1 MGRPLLFKS
10 QAKWFLEN
18 SVTRRRNPIKP
29 ATAYGWENCF
39 RKWLEPRLGDSPL
52 ASVNNSSLK
61 QLVAELCDAGLSA
74 QSIVTYV
81 GLVKL
86 IVASALD
93 ENGEELFPR
102 KWNHDFIDL
111 PVIEKQHRPTFTSDT
126 VSSIVRNSTGMSKV
140 LFAILAG
147 SGLRIGEAFGLE
159 VKHVTPDC
167 KTLTIEQ
174 AVWED
179 RVQTP
184 KTRNAYRQVDLCP
197 ELAEMLRTFIGK
209 RTDGFVFGSRNG
221 SPLLQSNIRN
231 RKLYPLLDSL
241 KVPRSGFHSFR
252 RYRLTWLRRQK
263 VPEGLIRYWMGHGNL
278 SVTDG
283 YEVFEDVIYRQN
295 CSEQAG
301 IGFSVP
307 SVVS

>member
-1 MGRPLLFKS
+1 MARPLLFKS

-39 RKWLEPRLGDSPL
+39 RKWLEPRFGHLPLGNI
-52 ASVNNSSLK
+52 NNSSLK
-61 QLVAELCDAGLSA
+61 ELVGELCNAGLSA
-74 QSIVTYV
+74 QSVVTYV

-111 PVIEKQHRPTFTSDT
+111 PVIEKQHRPTFTSET
-126 VSSIVRNSTGMSKV
+126 MSAIVRSATGMSKV
-140 LFAILAG
+140 LFAVLAG

-159 VKHVTPDC
+159 VKHVSADAM
-167 KTLTIEQ
+167 TLTVEQ

-179 RVQTP
+179 RVQSP
-184 KTRNAYRQVDLCP
+184 KTRNAFRQVDLCP
-197 ELAEMLRTFIGK
+197 ELAGMLRAFIGE
-209 RTDGFVFGSRNG
+209 RTQGFVFGSRAG

-231 RKLYPLLDSL
+231 RKLYPVLDAL

-252 RYRLTWLRRQK
+252 RFRLTHLRKQRT
-263 VPEGLIRYWMGHGNL
+263 PEDLIRYWMGHANL

-283 YEVFEDVIYRQN
+283 YSKMFEDKIYSLN
-295 CSEQAG
+295 CSKQAG
-301 IGFSVP
+301 LGFMLSP
-307 SVVS
+307 L

>member
-1 MGRPLLFKS
+1 MARPQLFKS

-39 RKWLEPRLGDSPL
+39 RKWLEPRFGHLPLG
-52 ASVNNSSLK
+52 SVNNAALK
-61 QLVAELCDAGLSA
+61 ELVAELCNAGLSA
-74 QSIVTYV
+74 QSVVTYV

-111 PVIEKQHRPTFTSDT
+111 PVIEKQHQPTFTSET
-126 VSSIVRNSTGMSKV
+126 VSSIVRTATGMQKV
-140 LFAILAG
+140 LFAVLAG

-159 VKHVTPDC
+159 VKHVSPDGR
-167 KTLTIEQ
+167 TLTVEQ

-179 RVQTP
+179 KVQTP
-184 KTRNAYRQVDLCP
+184 KTRNAFRQVDLCP
-197 ELAEMLRTFIGK
+197 ELAEMLRTFIGE
-209 RTDGFVFGSRNG
+209 RAQGFVFGTRNG
-221 SPLLQSNIRN
+221 SPLLQSNVRN
-231 RKLYPLLDSL
+231 RKLYPVLDTL

-252 RYRLTWLRRQK
+252 RFRLTHLRKQRI
-263 VPEGLIRYWMGHGNL
+263 PENLIRYWMGHADL

-283 YEVFEDVIYRQN
+283 YDKVAEDKIYSLN
-295 CSEQAG
+295 CSKQAG
-301 IGFSVP
+301 LGFMLSP
-307 SVVS
+307 L